1 VGVAQVIEGSPII
14 SAATPVPIST
24 VECRDLRRRY
34 GGAVVDYGT
43 PGGGNSGSGA
53 SHSNSRTTLMV
64 NATPGGAAAGAAAST
79 PLRLPVQEYN
89 GDGGISSINRAIA
102 PPVQGIAAAAVEG
115 ELIDAEDHDDTS
127 AVCAAAPYVPNSTA
141 SLGLPLGVATA
152 TPRREQQHPVASF
165 LDTARG
171 APLEERLMLQE
182 QDYMPDGEG
191 DGYNDDALG
200 AADADGVL
208 YFAHNDMSS
217 SEGRRQ
223 LFRSTF
229 DGVDWLATNTAML
242 TAAAAGAQQRTGDLS
257 NLPTQRTVDT
267 EVTDMTG
274 PLEEDAVGLAAA
286 ATALQE
292 ERRRQ
297 QALSDAAVAGRADH
311 YVVHAY

>member
-1 VGVAQVIEGSPII
+1 VGVAQVIDGSPII

-34 GGAVVDYGT
+34 GGAVVEYGT
-43 PGGGNSGSGA
+43 PGGRNSGSGA
-53 SHSNSRTTLMV
+53 SLSNSRTTLMV
-64 NATPGGAAAGAAAST
+64 NATPGGAAGAVAST
-79 PLRLPVQEYN
+79 PLRLPAQEYN
-89 GDGGISSINRAIA
+89 GDGGISSINRANA
-102 PPVQGIAAAAVEG
+102 PPVQGIAAAVVDG
-115 ELIDAEDHDDTS
+115 ELIDAEDHDTS
-127 AVCAAAPYVPNSTA
+127 AVFAVAPYAPNSTA
-141 SLGLPLGVATA
+141 SLGLSLGVATA

-182 QDYMPDGEG
+182 QDYMPEGDG

-208 YFAHNDMSS
+208 YFAHHDISS

-267 EVTDMTG
+267 DVTDMTG
-274 PLEEDAVGLAAA
+274 PLEEDTVSLAAA
-286 ATALQE
+286 AAALQE

-297 QALSDAAVAGRADH
+297 QVLSDSAVAGRADH